1 MRRSVVLGAV
11 IGVITLGVA
20 ASLAVVFLNR
30 GERSNE
36 GQGIYRLGVF
46 SDLTGTN
53 PWADLFG
60 PSANVWNSYMLGDQY
75 LTLFGYTDKRFDWVP
90 RLAADFPTEPT
101 QEDTNGDGQIG
112 EGDLFTSIVRLK
124 RGVLWS
130 DGTEMT
136 SADVKFAFDTASEL
150 KLPGDW
156 TTYTDPEVLDHV
168 ESIDDYTL
176 KFFLKKRS
184 AHYKF
189 GILFMPILQKRYW
202 EPKVAAAKQSPDPVQ
217 ALFALENLNEP
228 SAGGFVLNRWERG
241 TFVEAIKNPQYFF
254 SGSKLTLYADGA
266 VKDEKPGV
274 YEWAGYGQPEGPVA
288 LDLNVG
294 PFVDKIIY
302 RIYDDPAKAIA
313 ALQRGEIDFVL
324 NPSGLPLGSQKRL
337 QNSPGIEVIINKPNS
352 FRYLAFNVR
361 REPMSYKEF
370 RQAVAYLI
378 DREFVISRELQGEAL
393 PAYSVVP
400 EGNVNW
406 HNPNVPKL
414 GQGMSRAERVKK
426 AVELLKQAG
435 FSWEQEPQAAD
446 DPQAPIIQKG
456 QGLRLP
462 NGELV
467 RELELLAPSDDP
479 LRATFARYI
488 ADWLNEL
495 GIPVRTNLISL
506 NAIVTRVFADQDF
519 DMQILGW
526 GLSIYPLYLR
536 DFFHSSRARKGDRNA
551 GGFSNPEF
559 DKLADQ
565 FVAETDI
572 AKARELAFKL
582 QEILA
587 EELPYIVLFD
597 TPLLEAYRAD
607 RIKFPYTQALD
618 GIQGANGMTTT
629 VQLIKQQ

>member
-1 MRRSVVLGAV
+1 MRRSFLLGIV
-11 IGVITLGVA
+11 IGVITLAVA
-20 ASLAVVFLNR
+20 ASLAVVWLNK

-36 GQGIYRLGVF
+36 GQAIYKLGVF

-60 PSANVWNSYMLGDQY
+60 PSAGVWNSYMLGDQY
-75 LTLFGYTDKRFDWVP
+75 ITLFGYTDKRFDWVP
-90 RLAADFPTEPT
+90 RLAVDFPTEPA
-101 QEDTNGDGQIG
+101 QEDTNGDGQIS
-112 EGDLFTSIVRLK
+112 EGDLFTSIVKLK

-130 DGTEMT
+130 DGTEIT
-136 SADVKFAFDTASEL
+136 SADVKFVFDVASEL

-156 TTYTDPEVLDHV
+156 ASYADPEVLDHV
-168 ESIDDYTL
+168 EIIDDYTL

-184 AHYKF
+184 ARYKF
-189 GILFMPILQKRYW
+189 GILFAPILQKRYW
-202 EPKVAAAKQSPDPVQ
+202 DPKVAEARQSTDPMQ
-217 ALFALENLNEP
+217 ALFALENPDEP
-228 SAGGFVLNRWERG
+228 TAGGFSFHRWQKGAFIEKIRS
-241 TFVEAIKNPQYFF
+241 EKYFF
-254 SGSKLTLYADGA
+254 SGSKITLYSNGA
-266 VKDEKPGV
+266 VKDEKPGA
-274 YEWAGYGQPEGPVA
+274 YAWTGYGRPEGPVA
-288 LDLNVG
+288 LDLNIG
-294 PFVDKIIY
+294 PFVDRIIY

-313 ALQRGEIDFVL
+313 ALQRGEIDFLL
-324 NPSGLPLGSQKRL
+324 NPSGLPINSQRRL
-337 QNSPGIEVIINKPNS
+337 QNSPSVAVIINKPNS

-370 RQAVAYLI
+370 RRAIAYLV
-378 DREFVISRELQGEAL
+378 DREFVTTGVLQGEAS

-406 HNPNVPKL
+406 HNPSAPKL

-426 AVELLKQAG
+426 AVELLKSAG
-435 FSWEQEPQAAD
+435 FSWEQEPQVSD
-446 DPQAPIIQKG
+446 DPQAPIVQEG
-456 QGLRLP
+456 RGLKLP

-488 ADWLNEL
+488 ADWLNEV
-495 GIPVRTNLISL
+495 GIPVKTNLIGL
-506 NAIVTRVFADQDF
+506 NAIATRVFVDQDF

-536 DFFHSSRARKGDRNA
+536 DFFHSSKARKGDRNA
-551 GGFSNPEF
+551 GGFSNAEF
-559 DKLADQ
+559 DGLADQ

-572 AKARELAFKL
+572 VKARELVFKL

-629 VQLIKQQ
+629 VQPVQ